1 MSSDLK
7 DARWQLAYGMAD
19 ADGFEWDKI
28 SFHMRDGYLGTAQEH
43 LNANPE
49 RIPALAEKWREHP

>member
-7 DARWQLAYGMAD
+7 DARWQLGFSMAEE
-19 ADGFEWDKI
+19 DGVDWFEAG
-28 SFHMRDGYLGTAQEH
+28 FHVRAGYLSAAQTR
-43 LNANPE
+43 LDANPE

>member
-7 DARWQLAYGMAD
+7 DARWQLACDIAD

-28 SFHMRDGYLGTAQEH
+28 GFHMRAGYLGMAQGH

>member
-7 DARWQLAYGMAD
+7 DARWQLACDIAD
-19 ADGFEWDKI
+19 ADGFEWV
-28 SFHMRDGYLGTAQEH
+28 RAGYLGMAQGH

-49 RIPALAEKWREHP
+49 RIPALAEKWREHL